1 MDDLIC
7 ISEQD
12 SFLSPLP
19 LLDVHQLVK
28 VCVLTRGSILL
39 SKSEFKRLELLITI
53 EITFKVLQKDNFFV
67 DRLRVVEKVE
77 VRDLIS
83 YALRR
88 LAVAIESGLLLG
100 SLDVVEVELVGVQD
114 DLGAVVEE
122 HTV

>member
-12 SFLSPLP
+12 SFLGPLP

-28 VCVLTRGSILL
+28 VCVLARGSILL
-39 SKSEFKRLELLITI
+39 SESKFKRLELLITI